1 MRVTMHNGR
10 GSAAHNDRNFDT
22 GIAEHIDPEASKDN
36 TIIRYQKRTRFD
48 TSLQDGEI
56 RYYREYLQDGLEAR
70 NRRYRAQ
77 RHEERTQTLEEY
89 YKAPRSAPEET
100 ILQVGTRDSSVDAE
114 TLERIIRDQ
123 IAWEQAT
130 YPQVRYLSASIHV
143 DEPGAAPHA
152 HLRRVWIGHD
162 RDGYEVVSQA
172 SALREMHVSRP
183 DPDKPE
189 SRYNN
194 SKIAHTAACRQHLQ
208 ELCREYGIEIETAP
222 RAPGRSG
229 RRLEELKAQT
239 AQRAARSAQ
248 RAAQRA
254 QKDAQAAQDAEQQ
267 ARSAAVK
274 LERKAG
280 DLKNRI
286 HDLEHQAENAKIE
299 LYGLRWAIRQE
310 STRSDKK
317 RHRHAKQEQER

>member
-10 GSAAHNDRNFDT
+10 GSAIHNDRSFDT
-22 GIAEHIDPEASKDN
+22 AGADHIDPAAIN
-36 TIIRYQKRTRFD
+36 NNIIISYQQRTRFD
-48 TSLQDGEI
+48 TGLQDSEL
-56 RYYREYLQDGLEAR
+56 RYYRENLQAGLEAR
-70 NRRYRAQ
+70 NRRYEAQ
-77 RHEERTQTLEEY
+77 RHPERTQTIEEY
-89 YKAPRSAPEET
+89 YKAARTAPEET
-100 ILQVGTRDSSVDAE
+100 ILQVGTRDQSVDPK

-123 IAWEQAT
+123 VAWEQAT

-162 RDGYEVVSQA
+162 KDGNEVISQA

-194 SKIAHTAACRQHLQ
+194 GKISHTQDCRRHLQ
-208 ELCREYGIEIETAP
+208 ELCRQYGIELETTP

-239 AQRAARSAQ
+239 AKQTARHAQEAARKAQ
-248 RAAQRA
+248 RAAS
-254 QKDAQAAQDAEQQ
+254 AAQTDARDAIRQRDAARQQ
-267 ARSAAVK
+267 TGE
-274 LERKAG
+274 LHNQLHE
-280 DLKNRI
+280 
-286 HDLEHQAENAKIE
+286 LEHQTQNAKIE
-299 LYGLRWAIRQE
+299 LYGLRQAIRQE
-310 STRSDKK
+310 STKSARN
-317 RHRHAKQEQER
+317 RHRQAQQERER